1 MDLFSIIL
9 ISIAV
14 IAILICLFVI
24 FLLSSGETTN
34 ENKTNNSMN
43 KDYSLAKTL
52 LFLLGFVV
60 PFIPINMG
68 GLFLCLFAI
77 FFNIVFIVVFDDDR
91 RQIGKS
97 GLKGMAIG
105 FLITFIYGFIYGL
118 IYGIIS
124 SFEIGRNFVSLLY

>member
-24 FLLSSGETTN
+24 FLLSSSETTN
-34 ENKTNNSMN
+34 ENKSNNSMN

-52 LFLLGFVV
+52 VFLLGFIVL
-60 PFIPINMG
+60 FIPINMG
-68 GLFLCLFAI
+68 GLFLCFFAI
-77 FFNIVFIVVFDDDR
+77 FFNIVLIVVFDDDR

-105 FLITFIYGFIYGL
+105 FLITFICGFIYGF
-118 IYGIIS
+118 IS
-124 SFEIGRNFVSLLY
+124 SFEIGRNFVYLLY

>member
-1 MDLFSIIL
+1 M

-14 IAILICLFVI
+14 IAILICLFAI
-24 FLLSSGETTN
+24 FLLSSNETTN

-52 LFLLGFVV
+52 LFLLGFIV

-68 GLFLCLFAI
+68 GLFLLLFTI
-77 FFNIVFIVVFDDDR
+77 FFNIVLIIVFDDDR

-97 GLKGMAIG
+97 GFKGIAIG
-105 FLITFIYGFIYGL
+105 SLITFICGFIYGV
-118 IYGIIS
+118 IS
-124 SFEIGRNFVSLLY
+124 TYHSF